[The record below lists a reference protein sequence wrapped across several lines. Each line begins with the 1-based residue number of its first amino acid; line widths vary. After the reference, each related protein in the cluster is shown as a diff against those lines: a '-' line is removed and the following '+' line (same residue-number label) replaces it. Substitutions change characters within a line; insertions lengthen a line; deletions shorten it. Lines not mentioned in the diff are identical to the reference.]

1 MAAPGSVT
9 DVTLSPNATSIEL
22 AWAALTA
29 ATAYRVEYREVT
41 EPASNWTLAGA
52 PTAPHLTVPRLKAAT
67 AYAFRLRAQNADGT
81 GPWSA
86 DHTAV
91 TLAAGSPDRPQNVD
105 VTPGEGSLQV
115 TWGAVA
121 GATGYD
127 IQINVRQTWQSV
139 VSLAAA
145 VRSYTF
151 TDLAYQQRYAIRL
164 RAVKGALYSSYADT
178 SGTPTLPA
186 PAIRNVV
193 VVQGPDSLAVSWAS
207 APAAAAYQ
215 IQVLDAHGAQVGGTM
230 QTPRAAVTLS
240 NLALHTTYTVRIR
253 GQNDRGWGAW
263 LDTATHTS
271 VAPPGNV
278 RVVSSSNSLALTWTA
293 GRGGPYT
300 YEYRYRQ
307 HGAADFGTPV
317 GVSAAAVNLTGLTAS
332 TDYDFE
338 VRARV
343 GALTSEW
350 VSVAAT
356 TSGMSGAVPDP
367 IAAIVEH
374 SALRVAVRNPAG
386 QRIGT
391 GPLAVQNPAWSQR
404 IDQIGTFDC
413 TLYADQA
420 QAEHAVYPNAL
431 EVFEPGSPFFLGI
444 YHIIDVNR
452 VPQADGTVRLE
463 LNCIEQMRELTE
475 KVMTTAA
482 YAGDGLTHAGALAH
496 LQALAPGW
504 TFRPAADPPVN
515 RVLWSEQ
522 DENLFGAL
530 RRLAELTGTHF
541 YQSGDREVQFVGAFP
556 VSRYRLSAYADGRD
570 PHILRI
576 QERSL
581 SLRRDGHDVVT
592 RVIPRD
598 GDGRDMHRTNRA
610 LPAGFSLQHGRT
622 MLVHDAAETALGL
635 TPATAK
641 TVFLPFSNIRPDA
654 PGLLQGAANTMFDR
668 AVLYLRQYQTPIATY
683 AVNVDVARTQRAM
696 PLIARQ
702 VRLVFRRDPEHPI
715 DVQVNVL
722 EANLSVADDGTR
734 TYELTV
740 STGTVLPP
748 TDNQALANRIDRLQ
762 EATALTYAQL
772 HEIIAQG
779 SDNPDVHAILNISI
793 NASRRR
799 IAVSPSGT
807 GTGDSFDGA
816 DVMRLITGAM
826 ILNKLSSRD
835 LTDKVS
841 NADWLAKSE
850 AAGVGDDAV
859 DPALSLDVTSGR
871 ARFALSPGNSRV
883 DLTDDDLETMGA
895 VTSVPNPT
903 IALSTPRGKLRW
915 TVNPGGDYAEA
926 TRRNVSDLLNL
937 TLTRSGASS
946 SEIEFTLASDGQT
959 IDTSNFT
966 SANIKNLLLTWRKLR
981 QNGSTI
987 SLSGGGGSASIRP
1000 PSINILQ
1007 DTLRKALGIQLF
1019 WNAND
1024 KVTTYL
1030 TNENFRWM
1038 LAAMLEGRILALSD
1052 TDKNRLQNDATLHLL
1067 LHNVIGVPNSAFRR
1081 APNRPF

>member
-1 MAAPGSVT
+1 MAVPGSVT
-9 DVTLSPNATSIEL
+9 NVALFPNATSIEL
-22 AWAALTA
+22 TWDALAA
-29 ATAYRVEYREVT
+29 ATAYRVEYREAT
-41 EPASNWTLAGA
+41 QSNWALAGT
-52 PTAPHLTVPRLKAAT
+52 PTVPRLTVTHLKAAT
-67 AYAFRLRAQNADGT
+67 AYEFRLRAQNADGAGDWST
-81 GPWSA
+81 G
-86 DHTAV
+86 HTDV
-91 TLAAGSPDRPQNVD
+91 TLAAGSPDRPQNVV
-105 VTPGEGSLQV
+105 VTPGDGTLQV
-115 TWGAVA
+115 TWDAVA

-127 IQINVRQTWQSV
+127 IQINVSQIWQPV

-151 TDLAYQQRYAIRL
+151 TDLAYRQRYAIRL
-164 RAVKGALYSSYADT
+164 RAAKGALRSSYADAN
-178 SGTPTLPA
+178 GTTTLPA
-186 PAIRNVV
+186 PEIGNIDVDE
-193 VVQGPDSLAVSWAS
+193 GLDSLAVSWTS
-207 APAAAAYQ
+207 APAATVYEV
-215 IQVLDAHGAQVGGTM
+215 QVLDAHDAQVGGSIH
-230 QTPRAAVTLS
+230 TPRTAATLS
-240 NLALHTTYTVRIR
+240 NLALHTAYTVRIR
-253 GQNDRGWGAW
+253 GQNARGWGEWRREPAH
-263 LDTATHTS
+263 TA
-271 VAPPGNV
+271 VAPPGNI
-278 RVVSSSNSLALTWTA
+278 RVVSSSNSLAFAWTA

-317 GVSAAAVNLTGLTAS
+317 GVSAAAVNLTDLTAS

-343 GALTSEW
+343 GARKSAW
-350 VSVAAT
+350 ASVAAS

-367 IAAIVEH
+367 MAAIVEH

-386 QRIGT
+386 QRIGA
-391 GPLAVQNPAWSQR
+391 GPLTVQNPAWSQR

-431 EVFEPGSPFFLGI
+431 EIFEPGSPFFLGI

-463 LNCIEQMRELTE
+463 LNCIEQLRELTE

-482 YAGDGLTHAGALAH
+482 YAGAGLTHATALAQ

-522 DENLFGAL
+522 DESLFGAL

-541 YQSGDREVQFVGAFP
+541 YQSGAREVQFVGAFP

-576 QERSL
+576 QEGSL

-622 MLVHDAAETALGL
+622 MLVHDAAETDLGL
-635 TPATAK
+635 TSATAK

-654 PGLLQGAANTMFDR
+654 PALLQGAANTMFDR
-668 AVLYLRQYQTPIATY
+668 AVLYLRQYQAPVATY
-683 AVNVDVARTQRAM
+683 AVSVDVARTQRAM
-696 PLIARQ
+696 PLLARQ

-734 TYELTV
+734 TYGLTV

-772 HEIIAQG
+772 HDIIAQG
-779 SDNPDVHAILNISI
+779 SANPDVHAILNISI
-793 NASRRR
+793 DASSRR
-799 IAVSPSGT
+799 IEVSPSGT

-826 ILNKLSSRD
+826 ILNKLSSRA

-895 VTSVPNPT
+895 VTHDPT
-903 IALSTPRGKLRW
+903 IAISTRAGTMRW
-915 TVNPGGDYAEA
+915 TLNPGGDYAEA
-926 TRRNVSDLLNL
+926 ARRDFTDLL
-937 TLTRSGASS
+937 G
-946 SEIEFTLASDGQT
+946 
-959 IDTSNFT
+959 
-966 SANIKNLLLTWRKLR
+966 TWRR
-981 QNGSTI
+981 QSLSQDGSAI
-987 SLSGGGGSASIRP
+987 SLSDSGGSVSVKPTLSLSQSGNALRLRLSWKTG
-1000 PSINILQ
+1000 
-1007 DTLRKALGIQLF
+1007 DTAD
-1019 WNAND
+1019 A
-1024 KVTTYL
+1024 YL
-1030 TNENFRWM
+1030 TRDDAKWL
-1038 LAAMLEGRILALSD
+1038 LAKMLEQRISALSNY
-1052 TDKNRLQNDATLHLL
+1052 DKNQLRSDRSLHLL
-1067 LHNVIGVPNSAFRR
+1067 LHNVIGVPNSAF
-1081 APNRPF
+1081 ALANPGPNPY

>member
-9 DVTLSPNATSIEL
+9 DVTLSPNATSMEL
-22 AWAALTA
+22 AWAALAT
-29 ATAYRVEYREVT
+29 ATAYRVEYQEVT
-41 EPASNWTLAGA
+41 ESALTWTLAGT
-52 PTAPHLTVPRLKAAT
+52 PTAPRLTVPRLKAAT
-67 AYAFRLRAQNADGT
+67 AYEFRLQAQNADGA
-81 GPWSA
+81 GLWS
-86 DHTAV
+86 TYRAV
-91 TLAAGSPDRPQNVD
+91 TLAAGSPDRPQNIV
-105 VTPGEGSLQV
+105 VTPGDGTLQV
-115 TWGAVA
+115 AWDAVA

-127 IQINVRQTWQSV
+127 VQINVRSTWQPA

-164 RAVKGALYSSYADT
+164 RAAKGALHSSYASA
-178 SGTPTLPA
+178 SGTTMLPA
-186 PAIRNVV
+186 PEIQNIDVV
-193 VVQGPDSLAVSWAS
+193 KGLDSLAVSWTS
-207 APAAAAYQ
+207 APAATVYEV
-215 IQVLDAHGAQVGGTM
+215 QVLDMHDAQVGGSIH
-230 QTPRAAVTLS
+230 TPRTAATLP
-240 NLALHTTYTVRIR
+240 NLALHTAYTVRIR
-253 GQNDRGWGAW
+253 GQNARGWGEW
-263 LDTATHTS
+263 LRESTHTA

-278 RVVSSSNSLALTWTA
+278 RVVSSSNSLAFAWTA

-317 GVSAAAVNLTGLTAS
+317 GISAAAVNLTALTAS

-343 GALTSEW
+343 GALESNW

-367 IAAIVEH
+367 MAAIVEH

-391 GPLAVQNPAWSQR
+391 GPLTVQNPAWSQR

-431 EVFEPGSPFFLGI
+431 EIFEPGSPFFLGI

-482 YAGDGLTHAGALAH
+482 YAGAGLTHATALAQ

-576 QERSL
+576 QEGSL

-635 TPATAK
+635 TSATAK

-654 PGLLQGAANTMFDR
+654 PALLRGAANTMFDR
-668 AVLYLRQYQTPIATY
+668 AVLYLRQYQAPVATY
-683 AVNVDVARTQRAM
+683 AVSVDVARTQRAM
-696 PLIARQ
+696 PLLARQ
-702 VRLVFRRDPEHPI
+702 VRLVFRRDPAHPI

-734 TYELTV
+734 TYGLTV

-772 HEIIAQG
+772 HDIIAQG

-793 NASRRR
+793 DASSRR
-799 IAVSPSGT
+799 IEVSPSGT

-826 ILNKLSSRD
+826 ILNKLSSRA

-937 TLTRSGASS
+937 TLTRSGAST
-946 SEIEFTLASDGQT
+946 SEIEITLESGGQE
-959 IDTSNFT
+959 IDTLDIT
-966 SANIKNLLLTWRKLR
+966 SANIKNLLMTWRKLS

-1000 PSINILQ
+1000 ASINIFQ
-1007 DTLRKALGIQLF
+1007 DATRKDIGIQLF
-1019 WNAND
+1019 WSASD
-1024 KVTTYL
+1024 KVTSFL
-1030 TNENFRWM
+1030 TRNNLRWL
-1038 LAAMLEGRILALSD
+1038 LAAMLEQRISALNNAD
-1052 TDKNRLQNDATLHLL
+1052 KTRLRTDAPLHLL

-1081 APNRPF
+1081 DPSPPH